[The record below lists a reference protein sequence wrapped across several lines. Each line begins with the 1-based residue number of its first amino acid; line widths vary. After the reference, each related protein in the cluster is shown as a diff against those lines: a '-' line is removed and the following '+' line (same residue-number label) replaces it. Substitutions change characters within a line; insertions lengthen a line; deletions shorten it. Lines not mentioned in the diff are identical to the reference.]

1 MPGLWKFT
9 IPTVEV
15 RHAVGADGARAA
27 EGVVV
32 VVDVLRAFTLSA
44 YALAGGARECL
55 LVRTVDDARRLGAS
69 TPDSLVS
76 AEVDT
81 LPVEGI
87 AISNSPTQISHE
99 ELRGRAVVQRTSAGT
114 QAINAVEGAVA
125 IYAASLVVAKA
136 TAQACLLR
144 RGRLVTLVRSADF
157 PEDHA
162 CCRYIESM
170 LLGRPAR
177 VDELLEPLRASER
190 YRRFA
195 AGDWPGFP
203 ASDLELA
210 LQADRFE
217 FAMPAVRRQDHVRL
231 VREDLGSGD
240 RRLDSS
246 PRRRVTRRTT

>member
-1 MPGLWKFT
+1 MPGPWKFT

-55 LVRTVDDARRLGAS
+55 LVRTVDDARRLGAA
-69 TPDSLVS
+69 TEGSLLS

-81 LPVEGI
+81 
-87 AISNSPTQISHE
+87 SPTQISHE

-144 RGRLVTLVRSADF
+144 RDRLVTLVRSADF

-162 CCRYIESM
+162 CCQYIESM

-217 FAMPAVRRQDHVRL
+217 FAMPAVRRRDHVRI
-231 VREDLGSGD
+231 VREDPGSGD